1 MQQQQNNFCVKIGCR
16 LVDFYQT
23 CISPFIGGK
32 CACRFSPTCS
42 EYTKQSI
49 QKYGMAKGVW
59 LGIKRI
65 SRCRPGGGCGYDPV
79 P

>member
-1 MQQQQNNFCVKIGCR
+1 MKYIAIFLIR
-16 LVDFYQT
+16 FYQIV
-23 CISPFIGGK
+23 ISPILPNS
-32 CACRFSPTCS
+32 CRFTPTCS
-42 EYTKQSI
+42 QYTLEAVK
-49 QKYGMAKGVW
+49 KYGFWKGVW